1 MDWPCILN
9 GLGIRID
16 TLASVS
22 GQESMRVGGHTTHTE
37 ERFLRWGRGS
47 NLSTGTRLSIFELG
61 VQLPESSEGTTSI
74 SY

>member
-16 TLASVS
+16 TLAAVS
-22 GQESMRVGGHTTHTE
+22 GQESMWVSGAHNTE
-37 ERFLRWGRGS
+37 ERLLRWGRGS
-47 NLSTGTRLSIFELG
+47 DLSAGTRLSIFELG

>member
-16 TLASVS
+16 SLAAVS
-22 GQESMRVGGHTTHTE
+22 GQESMWVSGAHNTE
-37 ERFLRWGRGS
+37 ERLLRRGRGS
-47 NLSTGTRLSIFELG
+47 DLSAGTRLSIFELG